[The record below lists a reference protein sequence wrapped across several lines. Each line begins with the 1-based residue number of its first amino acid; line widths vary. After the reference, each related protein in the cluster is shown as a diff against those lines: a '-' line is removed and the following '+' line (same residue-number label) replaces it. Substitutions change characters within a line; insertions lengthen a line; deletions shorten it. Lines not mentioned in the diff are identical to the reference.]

1 LIAAALDGALDP
13 VDQAAV
19 SLHLRD
25 CVACRAVAADYAA
38 DTSHLRDVAAVAP
51 PAWVAALVIE
61 AARRTQPVGGR
72 SWAPARSR
80 LLATLV
86 GVALLVALAVVLA
99 EALR

>member
-1 LIAAALDGALDP
+1 MIAAAVDGVLDP

-38 DTSHLRDVAAVAP
+38 DISHLRDVAAVAP
-51 PAWVAALVIE
+51 PAWVAEIVFE
-61 AARRTQPVGGR
+61 AAARPRPAGGR
-72 SWAPARSR
+72 SRATAGSR

-86 GVALLVALAVVLA
+86 GVALVVALVVVLGQV
-99 EALR
+99 LR